1 MEDFLVGNNSRHWAN
16 TTVDIHHV
24 TRSVYQCC
32 NGFYLGAD
40 GKMAVNTTNENG
52 NQWAQKALVANGKKV
67 YINIDPAENPSAKPP
82 VFASDICAAAL
93 ARKEEYAAE
102 LIQIAANES
111 LSGYITDWED
121 AVGNDVGCFNAL
133 WGYVAAAFKPH
144 NLTISAS
151 VDDSGM
157 QGPMSNSTKG
167 PWSVETNWIGYVA
180 WAGVLVNMGTY
191 PGPWSQGLSF
201 PAAQYLESTPC
212 PKYPAKECGLK
223 GQVLNFLSKG
233 TSAATGQLSPG
244 LMPQVCSPDGSKT
257 ANGWTKA
264 ALQSFLAFLDVHGVR
279 TVTLWFPNA
288 LQLYSDSFTCPWFM
302 PEVLAWAERP

>member
-1 MEDFLVGNNSRHWAN
+1 MQRCPLRLQRCKDVCTNIVY
-16 TTVDIHHV
+16 TT
-24 TRSVYQCC
+24 
-32 NGFYLGAD
+32 YLCSIDHSETFTFG
-40 GKMAVNTTNENG
+40 GGCGTTHNIL
-52 NQWAQKALVANGKKV
+52 ALVANSV
-67 YINIDPAENPSAKPP
+67 CPLPQP
-82 VFASDICAAAL
+82 CCCCCC
-93 ARKEEYAAE
+93 
-102 LIQIAANES
+102 
-111 LSGYITDWED
+111 
-121 AVGNDVGCFNAL
+121 VG
-133 WGYVAAAFKPH
+133 
-144 NLTISAS
+144 
-151 VDDSGM
+151 
-157 QGPMSNSTKG
+157 
-167 PWSVETNWIGYVA
+167 IGYVA